1 MGVTFKDS
9 DSNLLKQFYNVLV
22 LEVLITVKRL
32 NIAANV
38 TLSNKA

>member
-9 DSNLLKQFYNVLV
+9 DSNLLKQFYNVLE
-22 LEVLITVKRL
+22 LEVLITAKRL